1 MAKIILIFNL
11 DDMSIP
17 DMVGDLMVESNQATY
32 VYESVVDDINDGD
45 FEFAI
50 LEDEG
55 MEAILNDGDLT
66 TLTVIHKGGQLRPR

>member
-17 DMVGDLMVESNQATY
+17 DMVSEIIEEGDSATY

-66 TLTVIHKGGQLRPR
+66 TLTVIHKGGKLRSR